1 MRLGIVAGSVLLL
14 AGCAAIP
21 PAVSVATWAIEGA
34 SLAFSGKSISDH
46 AISAVT
52 RKDCAMWRL
61 LKGEPVCEDY
71 PAENGPARAA
81 VALLPAPPAKLDL
94 ASAPSPAIG
103 AAPGVAI
110 HLASFAPPP
119 APRPGAAS
127 GGTAPIIATTAPIE
141 VTELRNDKPARLSPD
156 AEAVAAQAALSP
168 ASGSGSGPTSGP
180 TADRHFVAIGSYA
193 VPANARRRVAQYD
206 DLRPFIVA
214 AVVDGRP
221 LLRVAVGPFR
231 SAELEAAMRRLR
243 RAGVADA
250 WVLPAGA
257 SLGPAPTIVAD
268 ARGPGN

>member
-1 MRLGIVAGSVLLL
+1 MRLGIVAGSILLL

-52 RKDCAMWRL
+52 RQDCALWRL

-94 ASAPSPAIG
+94 ASAPPPAVG

-141 VTELRNDKPARLSPD
+141 VTYLGDDKPARPSPEV
-156 AEAVAAQAALSP
+156 EAVAAQAA
-168 ASGSGSGPTSGP
+168 P

-193 VPANARRRVAQYD
+193 VPANARRQVAQYD